1 MTKRLAKTLSREH
14 IQLKVNGER
23 HEVAA
28 PPNKLLLDVLREDLR
43 LTGSKRGCDDSSC
56 GCCTVLVDGVPQLSC
71 VMLAASYPDA
81 EITTIEGVARG
92 RELTPLQ
99 EGFCVEGG
107 AQCGF
112 CTPGIILV
120 AQALLERNPNPT
132 REEMAAA
139 LSGNLCRCTGYEQI
153 YLSIEHAIKKLQPAP
168 LEAVPGDD

>member
-1 MTKRLAKTLSREH
+1 MNKESA
-14 IQLKVNGER
+14 QLKVNGQR
-23 HEVAA
+23 YDVTVPA
-28 PPNKLLLDVLREDLR
+28 NKLLLDVLREDLR

-71 VMLAASYPDA
+71 VMLAASYPDV

-92 RELTPLQ
+92 GELTPLQ

-120 AQALLERNPNPT
+120 AKALLERNPNPT
-132 REEMAAA
+132 REELAAA

-153 YLSIEHAIKKLQPAP
+153 YLSIEHAIKKLQAAP

>member
-1 MTKRLAKTLSREH
+1 MDNELIR
-14 IQLKVNGER
+14 LKVNGER
-23 HEVAA
+23 YEVAV
-28 PPNKLLLDVLREDLR
+28 PPNKLLLDALREDLR

-71 VMLAASYPDA
+71 VMLAASYQDVDL
-81 EITTIEGVARG
+81 TTIEGVARG
-92 RELTPLQ
+92 GELTPLQ

-112 CTPGIILV
+112 CTPGIVLV
-120 AQALLERNPNPT
+120 AKALLERNPNPT
-132 REEMAAA
+132 REEIAAA

>member
-1 MTKRLAKTLSREH
+1 MDKELIR
-14 IQLKVNGER
+14 LKVNGEKY
-23 HEVAA
+23 EVAV
-28 PPNKLLLDVLREDLR
+28 PPNKLLLDALREDLR

-71 VMLAASYPDA
+71 VMLAPSYQDI

-92 RELTPLQ
+92 GELTPLQ

-107 AQCGF
+107 TQCGF
-112 CTPGIILV
+112 CTPGIVLV
-120 AQALLERNPNPT
+120 AKALLERNPNPT
-132 REEMAAA
+132 REEIAAA

>member
-1 MTKRLAKTLSREH
+1 MTKELIHLR
-14 IQLKVNGER
+14 VNDQR
-23 HEVAA
+23 YDIAVPA
-28 PPNKLLLDVLREDLR
+28 NRLLLDALREDLR

-71 VMLAASYPDA
+71 VMLAASYQDV

-92 RELTPLQ
+92 GALTPLQ

-120 AQALLERNPNPT
+120 AKALLERNPNPT
-132 REEMAAA
+132 REELAAA

-153 YLSIEHAIKKLQPAP
+153 YLSIEHAIRKLQAAP

>member
-1 MTKRLAKTLSREH
+1 MDNEPIR
-14 IQLKVNGER
+14 LKVNGEKYQ
-23 HEVAA
+23 VAV
-28 PPNKLLLDVLREDLR
+28 PPNKLLLDALREDLR

-71 VMLAASYPDA
+71 VMLAASYQDVDL
-81 EITTIEGVARG
+81 TTIEGVARG
-92 RELTPLQ
+92 GELTPLQ

-112 CTPGIILV
+112 CTPGIVLV
-120 AQALLERNPNPT
+120 AKALLERNPNPT
-132 REEMAAA
+132 REEIAAA